1 MIVIV
6 ATLAARL
13 SLRGQMP
20 AVASMCQGRCHMCI
34 TAFRLEVS
42 DLFPHHSPPQH
53 ALQHTHKH
61 TRLSGPYDTAAG
73 HRWAQGGS
81 LQTMHAS
88 SLSPGVD
95 AKVH

>member
-1 MIVIV
+1 
-6 ATLAARL
+6 
-13 SLRGQMP
+13 
-20 AVASMCQGRCHMCI
+20 MCI

-42 DLFPHHSPPQH
+42 DLFPHHSPPRH
-53 ALQHTHKH
+53 SHTALTLPPTHV
-61 TRLSGPYDTAAG
+61 RLSGPYDTAAD

-81 LQTMHAS
+81 LQTIHASTS